1 MDTHQEAQHQQAAPE
16 APAWPVN
23 FAREIANRCEEE
35 LLRELQ
41 ALGAAERAFELL
53 RGMAYFS
60 LYQLDPNDALVAA
73 DFADSLQDAL
83 NVLD

>member
-1 MDTHQEAQHQQAAPE
+1 MDMYHEAQQQAVPQ
-16 APAWPVN
+16 APAWPTN

-41 ALGAAERAFELL
+41 RMGAPERAYELL

-73 DFADSLQDAL
+73 DFAESLQEAL
-83 NVLD
+83 GVLG